1 MKKLFLLIAILSSLS
16 FAQFQAIGV
25 NGQNITV
32 SPGTN
37 VDVIYAV
44 STLNQAAATYY
55 TNWINFKDYVDI
67 GAIDDS
73 AKSLLKLNFK
83 AVRDTMKCDIAIE
96 GRFTSGDTS
105 KAFTW
110 VTVFNNAILG
120 AGDSVYTLSV
130 RPRGTFVAPLTTLT
144 SGYAIAAGKEV
155 IPDQIRIKLVQDA
168 AASGGANGYM
178 KFWLQLPRPL
188 QKTGF
193 KLQ

>member
-16 FAQFQAIGV
+16 FAQFQVIGV
-25 NGQNITV
+25 NGQNIKV
-32 SPGTN
+32 SPGSN

-55 TNWINFKDYVDI
+55 TNWINFKDYVDLV
-67 GAIDDS
+67 DS
-73 AKSLLKLNFK
+73 ADSSRSIAKLNFK
-83 AVRDTMKCDIAIE
+83 AVQDTMKCDIVLE

-120 AGDSVYTLSV
+120 AGDSIYTVSV
-130 RPRGTFVAPLTTLT
+130 RPRGANVEPIRVLTDG
-144 SGYAIAAGKEV
+144 SAILSVNEL